1 MDAALIS
8 SIFSMAT
15 DKKKDGMKLILS
27 VESEQFLAKMTNH
40 ILNLVDGIKINH
52 ILYDQIETIRRQ
64 LRSDQE
70 LFVDFKLFDT
80 PNTVE
85 SVAKDVISKGGTM
98 LTVSTFNNE
107 EAFKRLSN
115 LDIKLLGV
123 TFLTSWSPQEQADI
137 TRQPIPIRKPLQFYE
152 MWKSHLSRVMENNF
166 YGMVCAVDDIHWV
179 KSPIQGLKTICPG
192 IKVFE
197 NDENTGQVR
206 TSSPTQAK
214 KEGADYIVIGRSVT
228 NSDRPLTV
236 LELINN
242 DIRD

>member
-1 MDAALIS
+1 MDAAIIP
-8 SIFSMAT
+8 SIFSMASYT
-15 DKKKDGMKLILS
+15 KKDKMKLILS
-27 VESEQFLAKMTNH
+27 VESEQFLAKMTSH

-107 EAFKRLSN
+107 ETFNRLSE

-137 TRQPIPIRKPLQFYE
+137 TKQPIYE
-152 MWKSHLSRVMENNF
+152 MWKTHVSRVMKNNF

-179 KSPIQGLKTICPG
+179 KSPIHELKCICPG
-192 IKVFE
+192 IKYFE
-197 NDENTGQVR
+197 NENHTGQVR
-206 TSSPTQAK
+206 SSTPSEAK
-214 KEGADYIVIGRSVT
+214 DAEADYIVIGRSVT
-228 NSDRPLTV
+228 SSDRPLSI
-236 LELINN
+236 LELI
-242 DIRD
+242 RQELKK

>member
-1 MDAALIS
+1 MDAALIP

-80 PNTVE
+80 PNTIE
-85 SVAKDVISKGGTM
+85 SVTKDVISKGGTM

-107 EAFKRLSN
+107 ETFNRLSE

-123 TFLTSWSPQEQADI
+123 TYLTSWSPQEQAEI
-137 TRQPIPIRKPLQFYE
+137 TREMTYE
-152 MWKSHLSRVMENNF
+152 MWRNHMARVMYKNF
-166 YGMVCAVDDIHWV
+166 YGMVCAVEDIKWI
-179 KSPIQGLKTICPG
+179 KSPIHTMKTICPG
-192 IKVFE
+192 IKFFE
-197 NDENTGQVR
+197 NDNNTGQVR
-206 TSSPTQAK
+206 TSSPLEAK
-214 KEGADYIVIGRSVT
+214 KAGADYIVIGRSVT

>member
-27 VESEQFLAKMTNH
+27 VESEQFLAKMTSH

-80 PNTVE
+80 PNTIE
-85 SVAKDVISKGGTM
+85 SVTKDVISKGGTM

-107 EAFKRLSN
+107 ETFNRLSE

-137 TRQPIPIRKPLQFYE
+137 TKQPIYD
-152 MWKSHLSRVMENNF
+152 MWKSHISRVMKNNF

-179 KSPIQGLKTICPG
+179 KSPIHGLKTICPA
-192 IKVFE
+192 IKYFE
-197 NDENTGQVR
+197 NENHTGQVR
-206 TSSPTQAK
+206 SSTPIQAK
-214 KEGADYIVIGRSVT
+214 DAEADYIVIGRSVT
-228 NSDRPLTV
+228 SSDRPLSI

>member
-1 MDAALIS
+1 MDAALIP

-15 DKKKDGMKLILS
+15 EKKKDGMKLILS
-27 VESEQFLAKMTNH
+27 VESEQFLAKMTSH

-80 PNTVE
+80 PNTIE
-85 SVAKDVISKGGTM
+85 SVTKDVISKGGTM

-107 EAFKRLSN
+107 ETFNRLSE

-123 TFLTSWSPQEQADI
+123 TYLTSWSPQEQAEI
-137 TRQPIPIRKPLQFYE
+137 TREMTYD
-152 MWKSHLSRVMENNF
+152 MWKSHISRVMKNNF

-179 KSPIQGLKTICPG
+179 KSPIHGLKTICPA
-192 IKVFE
+192 IKYFE
-197 NDENTGQVR
+197 NENHTGQVR
-206 TSSPTQAK
+206 SSTPIQAK
-214 KEGADYIVIGRSVT
+214 DAEADYIVIGRSVT
-228 NSDRPLTV
+228 SSDRPLSI

>member
-1 MDAALIS
+1 MNPAIIP
-8 SIFSMAT
+8 SIFEMASY
-15 DKKKDGMKLILS
+15 KKKGDMKLILS
-27 VESEQFLAKMTNH
+27 VESEEFLSKLTNS

-52 ILYDQIETIRRQ
+52 ILYDQIESLRRK

-80 PNTVE
+80 PNTIE
-85 SVAKDVISKGGTM
+85 SVTKDVISKGGTM

-107 EAFKRLSN
+107 ETFNRLSE

-123 TFLTSWSPQEQADI
+123 TYLTSWTPQEQAEI
-137 TRQPIPIRKPLQFYE
+137 TREMTYE
-152 MWKSHLSRVMENNF
+152 MWRNHMARVMYKNF
-166 YGMVCAVDDIHWV
+166 YGMVCAVEDIKWI
-179 KSPIQGLKTICPG
+179 KSPIHTMKTICPG
-192 IKVFE
+192 IKFFE
-197 NDENTGQVR
+197 NDNNTGQVR
-206 TSSPTQAK
+206 TSSPLEAK
-214 KEGADYIVIGRSVT
+214 KAGADYIVIGRSVT